1 LIRWP
6 ESRSRIRAARAA
18 RGTAVVVLQLMKAA
32 SVLSDEKGLPGR
44 EASLRDLEAL
54 AVHYLEQRL
63 HPWAG

>member
-1 LIRWP
+1 
-6 ESRSRIRAARAA
+6 
-18 RGTAVVVLQLMKAA
+18 MKAA